1 MKKLLVGLI
10 NCAIIFTAFSSCGG
24 KGEQQET
31 KRQDTGLSNGF
42 AIEQR
47 PFGRLDSQAIT
58 KYILRNPNGMTV
70 SILNYG
76 GTLTN
81 CWVPDRHGSLGDVVL
96 GFDSLAGYLQTKN
109 PYMGA
114 LIGRYGNRI
123 SGASFSLGGNIY
135 RLAANNGNNSLHGG
149 LRGFDKVIWAAVPHQ
164 SDSAASLTLTY
175 DSRDGEEGFPGN
187 LHVVVTYSITKDNG
201 LQLEYLATTDK
212 PTPVNLTNHTYF
224 NLSGGADS
232 TNLSQVLQINA
243 DRFVAVNEELIPT
256 GVLQAVKG
264 SPMDFSESKKIGID
278 IGLVKGGYDH
288 NYVLVKKGQ
297 GMSYAATAYDRGSGR
312 LLEMYTTEPG
322 VQFYS
327 GNFLDGSLRGKKGQQ
342 YVQHAGFCLEAQHF
356 PDSPT
361 QPGFPDC
368 ILRPGNTYHQIS
380 VYKFSVK

>member
-1 MKKLLVGLI
+1 M
-10 NCAIIFTAFSSCGG
+10 
-24 KGEQQET
+24 
-31 KRQDTGLSNGF
+31 
-42 AIEQR
+42 
-47 PFGRLDSQAIT
+47 
-58 KYILRNPNGMTV
+58 
-70 SILNYG
+70 
-76 GTLTN
+76 
-81 CWVPDRHGSLGDVVL
+81 
-96 GFDSLAGYLQTKN
+96 
-109 PYMGA
+109 
-114 LIGRYGNRI
+114 
-123 SGASFSLGGNIY
+123 
-135 RLAANNGNNSLHGG
+135 
-149 LRGFDKVIWAAVPHQ
+149 
-164 SDSAASLTLTY
+164 
-175 DSRDGEEGFPGN
+175 
-187 LHVVVTYSITKDNG
+187 
-201 LQLEYLATTDK
+201 
-212 PTPVNLTNHTYF
+212 
-224 NLSGGADS
+224 
-232 TNLSQVLQINA
+232 LQINA

-356 PDSPT
+356 PDSPN